1 MELKNYLVEML
12 SNIIHDKL
20 QMLSEIKGDIKK
32 SEEYKKVKEKFSDY
46 KNIVDVDD
54 EELRTTLSEIADS
67 ETADEIVSNVDM
79 IKIVINGIND
89 GLDLTLDDSQEE
101 LIKGVYDTIN
111 NYCNDVSKKNN
122 DAKKS
127 LEDFISKCGELSQ
140 EIGTGVV
147 RSIDVLDEIFKE
159 NDVPLNDVIKVKYEI
174 LRNNSK
180 NYNMDLD
187 GHVKEEVELRLALK
201 TVDIDLDSFSDSEKK
216 VLVSYV
222 DTKNIEEISNY
233 IVSNN
238 INVNKSLLFILFLFS
253 NVNNLKEVMDL
264 SSKYSLSFSEIYK
277 IPGIFIS
284 SDKKDLISNIVS
296 DSDDEFIV
304 GLKYIGCYFE
314 LFKENISILEN
325 NNMDIGSIF
334 NNNPLSLIVP
344 DMSKNITILSN
355 LNLSSDI
362 FSVVVI
368 NPFLATS
375 ISSFAECGLKE
386 YLDNN
391 PLRLTTSY
399 YRLKYISSNIIHARK
414 NGKTIFRSLSDKKN
428 YWLTKDI
435 TRPSSEVI

>member
-20 QMLSEIKGDIKK
+20 QMLSEIKDDIKK
-32 SEEYKKVKEKFSDY
+32 TEEYKKVDEKFSDY
-46 KNIVDVDD
+46 KSIVDVDD

-67 ETADEIVSNVDM
+67 ETADEIVSNIDM

-101 LIKGVYDTIN
+101 LIKGVHDTISS
-111 NYCNDVSKKNN
+111 YCDDVFKRNN
-122 DAKKS
+122 DAKKN
-127 LEDFISKCGELSQ
+127 LEEFISKCGELSQ

-159 NDVPLNDVIKVKYEI
+159 NEVPIDDIIKVKYEI

-180 NYNMDLD
+180 NYNMDLN

-201 TVDIDLDSFSDSEKK
+201 AVDIDLDSFNDVEKQI
-216 VLVSYV
+216 LVDYV

-233 IVSNN
+233 VVSNS

-253 NVNNLKEVMDL
+253 NISNLSEVMDL

-284 SDKKDLISNIVS
+284 SDRLDLISSITS
-296 DSDDEFIV
+296 SSDDEFV
-304 GLKYIGCYFE
+304 NSLKYIGCYFE
-314 LFKENISILEN
+314 LFKENITILEN
-325 NNMDIGSIF
+325 NNLDIGSIF

-344 DMSKNITILSN
+344 DMSKNITILSS

-375 ISSFAECGLKE
+375 LSSFSECGLKE

-399 YRLKYISSNIIHARK
+399 YRLKTISSNIIRARK
-414 NGKTIFRSLSDKKN
+414 SGKAIFRSLSDKKN

>member
-20 QMLSEIKGDIKK
+20 QMLSEIKDDIKK
-32 SEEYKKVKEKFSDY
+32 TEEYKKVDEKFSDY
-46 KNIVDVDD
+46 KSIVDVDD

-67 ETADEIVSNVDM
+67 ETADEIVSNIDM

-101 LIKGVYDTIN
+101 LIKGVHDTISS
-111 NYCNDVSKKNN
+111 YCDDVFKRNN
-122 DAKKS
+122 DAKKN
-127 LEDFISKCGELSQ
+127 LEEFISKCGELSQ

-159 NDVPLNDVIKVKYEI
+159 NEVPIDDIIKVKYEI

-180 NYNMDLD
+180 NYNMDLN

-201 TVDIDLDSFSDSEKK
+201 AVDIDLDSFNDVEKQI
-216 VLVSYV
+216 LVDYV

-233 IVSNN
+233 VVSNS

-253 NVNNLKEVMDL
+253 NISNLSEVMDL

-284 SDKKDLISNIVS
+284 SDRLDLISSITS
-296 DSDDEFIV
+296 SSDDEFV
-304 GLKYIGCYFE
+304 NSLKYIGCYFE
-314 LFKENISILEN
+314 LFKENITILEN
-325 NNMDIGSIF
+325 NNLDIGSIF

-344 DMSKNITILSN
+344 DMSKNITILSS

-375 ISSFAECGLKE
+375 LSSFSECGLKE

-399 YRLKYISSNIIHARK
+399 YRLKTISSNIIRARK
-414 NGKTIFRSLSDKKN
+414 SGNAIFRSLSDKKN

>member
-20 QMLSEIKGDIKK
+20 QMLSEIKDDIKK
-32 SEEYKKVKEKFSDY
+32 TEEYKKVDEKFSDY
-46 KNIVDVDD
+46 KSIVDVDD

-67 ETADEIVSNVDM
+67 ETADEIVSNIDM

-101 LIKGVYDTIN
+101 LIKGVHDTISS
-111 NYCNDVSKKNN
+111 YCDDVFKRNN
-122 DAKKS
+122 DAKKN
-127 LEDFISKCGELSQ
+127 LEEFISKCGELSQ

-147 RSIDVLDEIFKE
+147 KSIDVLDEIFKE
-159 NDVPLNDVIKVKYEI
+159 NEVPIDDIIKVKYEI

-180 NYNMDLD
+180 NYNMDLN

-201 TVDIDLDSFSDSEKK
+201 AVDIDLDSFNDVEKQI
-216 VLVSYV
+216 LVDYV

-233 IVSNN
+233 VVSNS

-253 NVNNLKEVMDL
+253 NISNLSEVMDL

-284 SDKKDLISNIVS
+284 SDRLDLISSITS
-296 DSDDEFIV
+296 SSDDEFV
-304 GLKYIGCYFE
+304 NSLKYIGCYFE
-314 LFKENISILEN
+314 LFKENITILEN
-325 NNMDIGSIF
+325 NNLDIGSIF

-344 DMSKNITILSN
+344 DMSKNITILSS

-375 ISSFAECGLKE
+375 LSSFSECGLKE

-399 YRLKYISSNIIHARK
+399 YRLKTISSNIIRARK
-414 NGKTIFRSLSDKKN
+414 NGKAIFRSLSDKKN

>member
-1 MELKNYLVEML
+1 MELKNYLVDML

-20 QMLSEIKGDIKK
+20 QMLSEIKSDIKK
-32 SEEYKKVKEKFSDY
+32 AEEYKKIEESFSDY
-46 KNIVDVDD
+46 KNILDVDN
-54 EELRTTLSEIADS
+54 EVLRNTLSEITDS
-67 ETADEIVSNVDM
+67 ETADEIVSNIDM

-89 GLDLTLDDSQEE
+89 GLDLSLDDSQEE
-101 LIKGVYDTIN
+101 LIKGIYDTIN
-111 NYCNDVSKKNN
+111 NYCNDVFKKNS
-122 DAKKS
+122 DAKKH

-159 NDVPLNDVIKVKYEI
+159 NEVPLDDVIKVKYEI

-180 NYNMDLD
+180 NYNMDLN
-187 GHVKEEVELRLALK
+187 GHVKEEVKLRLALK
-201 TVDIDLDSFSDSEKK
+201 SIDIDLDSFSDSEKS

-222 DTKNIEEISNY
+222 DTNNIQEISDY

-253 NVNNLKEVMDL
+253 SLSNLKEVMDF
-264 SSKYSLSFSEIYK
+264 SSKYNLNFSDIYK

-284 SDKKDLISNIVS
+284 KDKLDLISTIVS
-296 DSDDEFIV
+296 ENDDEFISS
-304 GLKYIGCYFE
+304 LKYIGCYFE
-314 LFKENISILEN
+314 LFKDNISILES
-325 NNMDIGSIF
+325 NNMDVSLIF
-334 NNNPLSLIVP
+334 NSNPLSLIVP
-344 DMSKNITILSN
+344 DMSKNITVLSS
-355 LNLSSDI
+355 LNLSNDI
-362 FSVVVI
+362 FSIVVI

-375 ISSFAECGLKE
+375 LSSFSECGLKE

-399 YRLKYISSNIIHARK
+399 YRLKSISSNIIRARK
-414 NGKTIFRSLSDKKN
+414 NGKIIFRSLSDKKN

-435 TRPSSEVI
+435 THPSSEVI

>member
-20 QMLSEIKGDIKK
+20 QMLSEIKDDIKK
-32 SEEYKKVKEKFSDY
+32 TEEYKKVDEKFSDY
-46 KNIVDVDD
+46 KSIVDVDD

-67 ETADEIVSNVDM
+67 ETADEIVSNIDM

-101 LIKGVYDTIN
+101 LIKGVHDTISS
-111 NYCNDVSKKNN
+111 YCDDVFKRNN
-122 DAKKS
+122 DAKKN
-127 LEDFISKCGELSQ
+127 LEEFISKCGELSQ

-159 NDVPLNDVIKVKYEI
+159 NEVPIDDIIKVKYEI

-180 NYNMDLD
+180 NYNMDLN

-201 TVDIDLDSFSDSEKK
+201 AVDIDLDSFNDVEKQI
-216 VLVSYV
+216 LVDYV

-233 IVSNN
+233 VVSNS

-253 NVNNLKEVMDL
+253 NISNLSEVMDL

-284 SDKKDLISNIVS
+284 SDRLDLISSITS
-296 DSDDEFIV
+296 SSDDEFV
-304 GLKYIGCYFE
+304 NSLKYIGCYFE
-314 LFKENISILEN
+314 LFKENITILEN
-325 NNMDIGSIF
+325 NDLDIGSIF

-344 DMSKNITILSN
+344 DMSKNITILSS

-375 ISSFAECGLKE
+375 LSSFSECGLKE

-399 YRLKYISSNIIHARK
+399 YRLKTISSNIIRARK
-414 NGKTIFRSLSDKKN
+414 SGKAIFRSLSDKKN

>member
-1 MELKNYLVEML
+1 MEE
-12 SNIIHDKL
+12 
-20 QMLSEIKGDIKK
+20 
-32 SEEYKKVKEKFSDY
+32 
-46 KNIVDVDD
+46 
-54 EELRTTLSEIADS
+54 
-67 ETADEIVSNVDM
+67 
-79 IKIVINGIND
+79 
-89 GLDLTLDDSQEE
+89 
-101 LIKGVYDTIN
+101 
-111 NYCNDVSKKNN
+111 
-122 DAKKS
+122 
-127 LEDFISKCGELSQ
+127 FISKCGELSQ

-159 NDVPLNDVIKVKYEI
+159 NEVPIDDIIKVKYEI

-180 NYNMDLD
+180 NYNMDLN

-201 TVDIDLDSFSDSEKK
+201 AVDIDLDSFNDVEKQI
-216 VLVSYV
+216 LVDYV

-233 IVSNN
+233 VVSNS

-253 NVNNLKEVMDL
+253 NISNLSEVMDL

-284 SDKKDLISNIVS
+284 SDRLDLISSITS
-296 DSDDEFIV
+296 SSDDEFV
-304 GLKYIGCYFE
+304 NSLKYIGCYFE
-314 LFKENISILEN
+314 LFKENITILEN
-325 NNMDIGSIF
+325 NDLDIGSIF

-344 DMSKNITILSN
+344 DMSKNITILSS

-375 ISSFAECGLKE
+375 LSSFSECGLKE

-399 YRLKYISSNIIHARK
+399 YRLKTISSNIIRARK
-414 NGKTIFRSLSDKKN
+414 SGKAIFRSLSDKKN

>member
-20 QMLSEIKGDIKK
+20 QMLSQIKDDIKI
-32 SEEYKKVKEKFSDY
+32 SEEYKKVEEKLSDY
-46 KNIVDVDD
+46 KNIVNVDD
-54 EELRTTLSEIADS
+54 EELRSVLASITDS

-79 IKIVINGIND
+79 IKIVINGMND
-89 GLDLTLDDSQEE
+89 GLDLSLDDSQEE
-101 LIKGVYDTIN
+101 LLKGVHETIN
-111 NYCNDVSKKNN
+111 NYCNDVFTRNN
-122 DAKKS
+122 DAKKEI
-127 LEDFISKCGELSQ
+127 EDFISKCGDLSK

-159 NDVPLNDVIKVKYEI
+159 NEVPIDDIIKVKYEI

-201 TVDIDLDSFSDSEKK
+201 TVDIDLDSFSDVEKK
-216 VLVSYV
+216 ILVSYV
-222 DTKNIEEISNY
+222 DTKNIEEISSY

-253 NVNNLKEVMDL
+253 SVSNLSEIIEL
-264 SSKYSLSFSEIYK
+264 SSKYNLSFSEIYK

-284 SDKKDLISNIVS
+284 SDKNDFILSVIN
-296 DSDDEFIV
+296 DSDDEFIS

-314 LFKENISILEN
+314 LFKQNISILESN
-325 NNMDIGSIF
+325 NLDVGSIF
-334 NNNPLSLIVP
+334 NNNPLSLIIP

-355 LNLSSDI
+355 LNLPTDVFSS
-362 FSVVVI
+362 VVI

-375 ISSFAECGLKE
+375 ISSFSECGLKE

-399 YRLKYISSNIIHARK
+399 YRLKSISSNIIRVRK
-414 NGKTIFRSLSDKKN
+414 SGKAIFRSLSDKKN

-435 TRPSSEVI
+435 TRTSSEVI